1 MEISPGVIS
10 DKFEQK
16 IRWDYGE
23 CKTNTQLKPGN

>member
-1 MEISPGVIS
+1 MEVSPGLIL

-23 CKTNTQLKPGN
+23 CKIQYAIKT